1 METFAAYAIIVPF
14 YAVIVNDLGV
24 NICLY
29 CLFSVYIIVLSALR
43 PDAWAFAHCKGC
55 PADTLFACPKR
66 GAPFAC
72 GATSV
77 GRLLACSPVFCGKAS
92 TGIKAKTL
100 TKPLCP
106 ALCGAKE
113 QLRGIKTVRG
123 KSAPARLAAKRTT
136 TAKPLCLVRPANTQ
150 PSKRSCARFS
160 ERPRLRSSKCGK
172 GFCKSK
178 QVNVNLSLRN
188 VIGCK
193 R

>member
-14 YAVIVNDLGV
+14 YAVIVNDLGI
-24 NICLY
+24 NICLC
-29 CLFSVYIIVLSALR
+29 CLFSVYIIVLSAPCL
-43 PDAWAFAHCKGC
+43 DAWAFARCKGC
-55 PADTLFACPKR
+55 PADT
-66 GAPFAC
+66 PFVC
-72 GATSV
+72 RSGE
-77 GRLLACSPVFCGKAS
+77 RPLLAAQRAWDGCSLARPFLWQSKHRHREENLDEAALPCPLRRKGTIARYKNG
-92 TGIKAKTL
+92 TGEKRS
-100 TKPLCP
+100 CP
-106 ALCGAKE
+106 TF
-113 QLRGIKTVRG
+113 R
-123 KSAPARLAAKRTT
+123 KRTT